1 MRLTPIKILEE
12 FDAGRMRCLVRF
24 LLLNFMFGVS
34 IANVINYF
42 EFPNY
47 PLIIFPSSKTKT
59 LQFGAP
65 HFAFP

>member
-1 MRLTPIKILEE
+1 MRLTPVKFLEE
-12 FDAGRMRCLVRF
+12 FDAGRMRCLVRS

-34 IANVINYF
+34 IANVIKII

-47 PLIIFPSSKTKT
+47 PLIIFPSSKIKT
-59 LQFGAP
+59 FEFGAP